1 MFETRGSISVSSCV
15 FVVPASQLATSNS
28 HELTRNHTKTKHE
41 WQRFREHDLTSY
53 DSDQFPQ
60 VGTLNTNQQIETT
73 KHTKNTKAFEIAEW
87 MMMANATPWARD
99 PFR

>member
-1 MFETRGSISVSSCV
+1 MLGSIGVISCELL
-15 FVVPASQLATSNS
+15 VPGSQKANSNPA
-28 HELTRNHTKTKHE
+28 LTRNHTKTKHE